1 MELTKEAAREIRRG
15 DFIPDGGSADLNTL
29 RFRKTREDEV
39 YYCCRKVEYD
49 PQSGPIFCGDISEH
63 VAFTADGYVGCCE
76 RHPPP
81 KNLID

>member
-1 MELTKEAAREIRRG
+1 MELTKDTAKKIRLG
-15 DFIPDGGSADLNTL
+15 NFIPEGKPADITTL
-29 RFRKTREDEV
+29 RFRKTREYEV
-39 YYCCRKVEYD
+39 YYCCCRVGCD
-49 PQSGPIFCGDISEH
+49 PQSGPMFCGDISEH